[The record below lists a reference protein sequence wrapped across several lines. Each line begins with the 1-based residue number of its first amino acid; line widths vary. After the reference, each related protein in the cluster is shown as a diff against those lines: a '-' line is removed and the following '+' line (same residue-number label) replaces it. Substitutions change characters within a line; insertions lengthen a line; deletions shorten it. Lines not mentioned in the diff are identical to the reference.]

1 MFKVKFADIG
11 EGLTEGT
18 VAEVLVKV
26 GDVVKEGQPLY
37 FVETDK
43 VNSEIPSPVAGK
55 IAIINISTGQ
65 EIKVGDVVIEID
77 DGSSTSTASTSKVEV
92 VEENASVVGATPVSN
107 DVLPSRAPKPKS
119 EAKVEVVEENA
130 SVVGATPV
138 SNDVLPSRAPKP
150 KAEAPKVDVQIED
163 TFDVCVVGA
172 GIGGYVTA
180 IKSAQLGLKTLI
192 IEKEY
197 YGGVCLNVGCIPTK
211 TLLKTSHVYHDI
223 VHKAKELGIVL
234 QNTENVVIDWAQA
247 LERKNGVVKKLTG
260 GVKYLLDKNKVTQIK
275 GEAIAL
281 DKNTISVNNKN
292 YRVNNLVIASGSTP
306 NHLPL
311 PGFDQGRKDGIIID
325 STGILS
331 VPKIPETLVVIGGGV
346 IGIEFSCLFASL
358 GTKVTVLQGLPTILE
373 MLDKDIIDA
382 MTKELKNRYNIQVIT
397 NASVK
402 EFKDGSVVYQID
414 GQDQMI
420 KGEYVLESVGRK
432 TSLTGFEN
440 IGLELTPRKGV
451 VVNEY
456 QETNLDGVYAIGDV
470 VGKSMLAQTAVK
482 GAIVAANRIAKK
494 TNKAHAEDIVMNYDK
509 VPSCIYTHPEV
520 SMIGKTEQQLKQE
533 NIEYKAFKFPFSA
546 IGKAL
551 ADDDTSGFVK
561 IIVEPKY
568 KTILGAH
575 IIGNR
580 ATEMISEI
588 TAVIECEGTITEIAN
603 TIHPHPTMSEAIG
616 EAAEALET
624 GKAIHF

>member
-26 GDVVKEGQPLY
+26 GDVVKEGQSLY

-43 VNSEIPSPVAGK
+43 VNSEIPSPVSGK
-55 IAIINISTGQ
+55 IAVINISTGQ

-77 DGSSTSTASTSKVEV
+77 DGSSDAPAPSVAAPSKKEEKPAE
-92 VEENASVVGATPVSN
+92 EENASVVGATPVSN
-107 DVLPSRAPKPKS
+107 DVLPSRAP
-119 EAKVEVVEENA
+119 
-130 SVVGATPV
+130 
-138 SNDVLPSRAPKP
+138 RPKP
-150 KAEAPKVDVQIED
+150 QPQPAKVDVQIED
-163 TFDVCVVGA
+163 TFDVCVIGA

-192 IEKEY
+192 IEKQY

-223 VHKAKELGIVL
+223 MHKAKELGIVL

-275 GEAIAL
+275 GEAVAL

-358 GTKVTVLQGLPTILE
+358 GTKVTVLQGLPTVLE

-382 MTKELKNRYNIQVIT
+382 MTKELKNRYNIEVIT

-402 EFKDGSVVYQID
+402 EFKDGAVVYQIY
-414 GQDQMI
+414 GKDQMI

-432 TSLTGFEN
+432 TSITGFEN
-440 IGLELTPRKGV
+440 IGLELTPRNGI

-456 QETNLDGVYAIGDV
+456 QETNLENVYAIGDV
-470 VGKSMLAQTAVK
+470 IGKAMLAQTAVK

-494 TNKAHAEDIVMNYDK
+494 ANKEHAEDIVMDYNK